1 MLIKS
6 TNQIPWEMMKESW
19 GKGNM
24 SKVILNF
31 WVVLS
36 TFKYADKSQ
45 KKRIKMCHGENC

>member
-24 SKVILNF
+24 SKVTLNF

-36 TFKYADKSQ
+36 AFKEG
-45 KKRIKMCHGENC
+45 IKMCHGENC

>member
-24 SKVILNF
+24 SKATLNF

-36 TFKYADKSQ
+36 TFKYADKSP
-45 KKRIKMCHGENC
+45 KKGVKVCHRENY